1 MPRPVG
7 PSPNNR
13 GGKMERPLTV
23 KDSDL
28 KSLDQEKDDNGWAAA
43 QDEVDY
49 NAKLNFDESDDSD
62 DDRPSKRHESKQHK
76 GDVCII
82 SSFVKKCTFVLSLS
96 ISLLNFQI
104 FTSKQMNVL

>member
-7 PSPNNR
+7 PPQNR
-13 GGKMERPLTV
+13 GGKLDRPVTV

-62 DDRPSKRHESKQHK
+62 EDRPSKRHDQKQHR
-76 GDVCII
+76 DVCRFF
-82 SSFVKKCTFVLSLS
+82 FVSL
-96 ISLLNFQI
+96 F
-104 FTSKQMNVL
+104 